1 VTGRSSLETTPGA
14 SQGSWRDD
22 PMGVA
27 PVVLVIGGFLSSPPM
42 YAGFRERLLE
52 RGAAEVLVAPIWLPD
67 WLLAAYRHGAGRLVT
82 RAGRALLEAGRRSA
96 ASPAS
101 RGAPVLVIGHSAGGG
116 LARLLTSPE
125 PFEGRRLGA
134 AGRIGA
140 LVTLGTPNHVHAAGD
155 IGGRL
160 STVATTFLDRVA
172 PGPAFAPTTG
182 YLTVGSRADV
192 ARRHGTRG
200 ERRQHRFYAGLIGPG
215 APDEIPG
222 DGVVPLECAL
232 LRDAPAIVFDDL
244 YHGPGG
250 IWYGSQ
256 RGLDGWWPVALE
268 TWRTALVARLG
279 RTAAP
284 PDPEASP
291 MRAFDGEPV
300 GG

>member
-1 VTGRSSLETTPGA
+1 MRVT
-14 SQGSWRDD
+14 
-22 PMGVA
+22 

-42 YAGFRERLLE
+42 HAGFRRRLLD
-52 RGAAEVLVAPIWLPD
+52 RGAADVVVAPLWLPD
-67 WLLAAYRHGAGRLVT
+67 WLLAAYRHDAGRLVT
-82 RAGRALLEAGRRSA
+82 RAGRALLEAGRRSG

-101 RGAPVLVIGHSAGGG
+101 RGAPVLVVGHSAGGG

-140 LVTLGTPNHVHAAGD
+140 LVTLGTPNHVHPSGD
-155 IGGRL
+155 FGGRL

-182 YLTVGSRADV
+182 YLTVGSRVDV
-192 ARRHGTRG
+192 AHRHGDRG

-215 APDEIPG
+215 APDEIRG

-232 LRDAPAIVFDDL
+232 LHDTPAIVFDDI

-250 IWYGSQ
+250 IWYGS
-256 RGLDGWWPVALE
+256 RRALDGWWPAALE
-268 TWRTALVARLG
+268 TWRAALVARLE
-279 RTAAP
+279 RPAASLDPDGP
-284 PDPEASP
+284 PL
-291 MRAFDGEPV
+291 RAFDGAPV

>member
-1 VTGRSSLETTPGA
+1 MSAFSRAAPGTAAGRP
-14 SQGSWRDD
+14 SWRDD
-22 PMGVA
+22 PETVA

-42 YAGFRERLLE
+42 HATFRRRLVE
-52 RGAAEVLVAPIWLPD
+52 RGAADALVAPIWLPD

-82 RAGRALLEAGRRSA
+82 RAGRGLLEAGRRAA
-96 ASPAS
+96 ASPAA
-101 RGAPVLVIGHSAGGG
+101 RGAPVLVVGHSAGGG

-140 LVTLGTPNHVHAAGD
+140 LVTLGTPNHVDPGGQV
-155 IGGRL
+155 GGRL
-160 STVATTFLDRVA
+160 STVASTFLDRVA

-192 ARRHGTRG
+192 ARRDGNRAQ
-200 ERRQHRFYAGLIGPG
+200 RRQHRFYADLVGPG
-215 APDEIPG
+215 APDTIRG

-232 LRDAPAIVFDDL
+232 LHDTPAIVLDDV

-250 IWYGSQ
+250 RWYGSDVA
-256 RGLDGWWPVALE
+256 LDVWWPRAVE
-268 TWRTALVARLG
+268 TWRAALVARLEPKALEPAPSSALV
-279 RTAAP
+279 RTF
-284 PDPEASP
+284 DASG
-291 MRAFDGEPV
+291 A